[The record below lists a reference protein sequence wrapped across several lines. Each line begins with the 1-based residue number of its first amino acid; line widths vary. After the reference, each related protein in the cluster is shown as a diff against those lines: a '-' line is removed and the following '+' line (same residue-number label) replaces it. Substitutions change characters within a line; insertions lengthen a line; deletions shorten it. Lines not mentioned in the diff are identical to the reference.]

1 MVEIREGRDIQ
12 NQAISRNITGRNIHY
27 SALLSLPPS
36 LAVDNLH
43 PA

>member
-12 NQAISRNITGRNIHY
+12 NQAISRNITGRNINY
-27 SALLSLPPS
+27 SALLSLPP

>member
-1 MVEIREGRDIQ
+1 MVEIREDRDIQ

-27 SALLSLPPS
+27 SALLSLPP